1 MVHEEKKLTLVFE
14 YCDLDLKKY
23 LDEHGGQ
30 IPMKTIKVRL
40 EPQLRRL
47 WTLGKAPWAA
57 ASRSILSRGCWD
69 GPPVAFGVP

>member
-30 IPMKTIKVRL
+30 IPMKTIKVRFRVV
-40 EPQLRRL
+40 PRL
-47 WTLGKAPWAA
+47 WKA
-57 ASRSILSRGCWD
+57 
-69 GPPVAFGVP
+69 